1 MRNTSRKSTSSKFDQ
16 GIGYHVPRSVGTKKW
31 RELKKE
37 WDAKL
42 AESGVV
48 DIEYFAPNSSGH
60 FSPFFKARS
69 GMSLGRSS
77 NMLMLSWSEDKQEY
91 YRFCSVFLQH
101 YDWNSTPYPASMRP
115 TLRRLWDAHCNGFSA
130 SQALQA
136 TGIDLS
142 VSYTNNLL
150 RALRKIM
157 FRWHTTHPEG
167 LMYRSDI

>member
-1 MRNTSRKSTSSKFDQ
+1 MAINKRKNTSKKFDQ
-16 GIGYHVPRSVGTKKW
+16 GIGYHIPKSLGRQKFK
-31 RELKKE
+31 ELKEE

-42 AESGVV
+42 AASGIV

-77 NMLMLSWSEDKQEY
+77 NMLMISWSEDKQEY
-91 YRFCSVFLQH
+91 WRFCSVFLQH
-101 YDWNSTPYPASMRP
+101 YDWSSVPYPENMRP
-115 TLRRLWDAHCNGFSA
+115 TLQKLWEAHCNGYSA

-142 VSYTNNLL
+142 VSYTNSLI

-157 FRWHTTHPEG
+157 FRWHTAHPEG